1 MNTNIIRRMS
11 YRVSLFAATVFTV
24 ALLVPAAGAAE
35 LNRVDAAASRVDFT
49 YKQMGVAMDG
59 HFGKANFQ
67 LAFDPAKPE
76 TSSAAV
82 EIDVTSVDAGSAD
95 ATQEVASKPWF
106 DAAHH
111 PKAVFKSAKVKAL
124 GDNRYEANGTLTI
137 KGRSREAVV
146 PFTFVQQNGG
156 GAFDAVLTIKRGDFG
171 IGDGEWADYGIVA
184 NEIALKI
191 HIQALQ

>member
-1 MNTNIIRRMS
+1 MSTNAIRRMS
-11 YRVSLFAATVFTV
+11 SWASLFAATAVFASV
-24 ALLVPAAGAAE
+24 AGAAE
-35 LNRVDAAASRVDFT
+35 LNRIDTAASRVDFT

-76 TSSAAV
+76 AGSASV

-106 DAAHH
+106 DAANH

-124 GDNRYEANGTLTI
+124 GGNRYEANGMLTI
-137 KGRSREAVV
+137 KGRSREAVI
-146 PFTFVQQNGG
+146 PFTFSPQGGG